1 MFLKQII
8 IQNKKSIIRDIT
20 FHKGI
25 NLIVDETIVNNSQ
38 QTTGNNV
45 GKTTVLRL
53 VDYCF
58 GADGKNIYQDTE
70 FKKQPNTTIEN
81 FLKESEI
88 IITIILVNDLDNIKN
103 EVIIR
108 KNFLSRNK
116 KLQEINGE
124 NITNDKDFDRKLKKK
139 IFKSEVVKPT
149 FRQIISKNIRDE
161 KNKMTNI
168 VKVLNSFA
176 SSEVYEAL
184 YLFWLG
190 VSTDNHN
197 EKELLSLNKKKE
209 ESFQKRLKKEGELS
223 LIEQQLN
230 ILNANI
236 EDLNVK
242 KNTFNL
248 NENYSSDIEKLNDI
262 KLKLNRN
269 STELSRLEIRKDLI
283 IESKEDLE
291 QEYTQIDT
299 TQIRALYEK
308 ASLLIPN
315 IQVSFEDTVKFH
327 NDLISEKLE
336 YITKELPD
344 IENQIR
350 KIKSEIISLRR
361 EEDRLTIILNKS
373 AITEDFEKI
382 ILELNKQFERKGN
395 LEEQKRLWIYSQE
408 KLSQIEQSLKT
419 INDGIS
425 SKDIQI
431 QSRIT
436 EFNKYFSVL
445 SNELYGETYLLS
457 TQTNDKGY
465 ELIVTNF
472 EGNPSTGKKKGQIA
486 AFDFAYIEFA
496 DKLDIECLH
505 FIMHDQLETIHD
517 NQLNTIIGVANSI
530 NGQYIVPILR
540 DKIPSNVDIS
550 EFEVL
555 SLSQENKLTK
565 LKEVI
570 NL

>member
-1 MFLKQII
+1 MFLKQVI
-8 IQNKKSIIRDIT
+8 IQNKNSIIRDIH

-25 NLIVDETIVNNSQ
+25 NLIVDETPVGSSQ
-38 QTTGNNV
+38 QATGNNV

-70 FKKQPNTTIEN
+70 FNKQPNTTIEN
-81 FLKESEI
+81 FLKDNEI
-88 IITIILVNDLDNIKN
+88 IITIVLVDNLDEPKE

-108 KNFLSRNK
+108 KNFLSRTK

-124 NITNDKDFDRKLKKK
+124 NITNDKEFDKALKKE
-139 IFKSEVVKPT
+139 IFNSDVDKPT

-190 VSTDNHN
+190 ISTDSHS
-197 EKELLSLNKKKE
+197 EKERLSLDKKKE

-223 LIEQQLN
+223 LIEQQL
-230 ILNANI
+230 IL
-236 EDLNVK
+236 LNDK
-242 KNTFNL
+242 IDELNKRKNKFNL
-248 NENYSSDIEKLNDI
+248 NENYAADVDKLNDI
-262 KLKLNRN
+262 KAKLNR
-269 STELSRLEIRKDLI
+269 SATELSRLEIRKDLI
-283 IESKEDLE
+283 NESKEDLE

-299 TQIRALYEK
+299 SQIKSLYEK
-308 ASLLIPN
+308 AKSLISN

-336 YITKELPD
+336 YITKELPE
-344 IENQIR
+344 IEQQIR
-350 KIKSEIISLRR
+350 RIKSEIIVLRND
-361 EEDRLTIILNKS
+361 EDALTETLNKS
-373 AITEDFEKI
+373 ALVEDFEQT
-382 ILELNKQFERKGN
+382 ILDLNKQFERKGN
-395 LEEQKRLWIYSQE
+395 LEEQKRLWLYSQE
-408 KLSQIEQSLKT
+408 KLADIDDNLNK
-419 INDGIS
+419 INQGIS
-425 SKDIQI
+425 SKDSQI
-431 QSRIT
+431 QNRIT
-436 EFNKYFSVL
+436 EFNKYFSVM
-445 SNELYGETYLLS
+445 SNRLYGETYLLS
-457 TQTNDKGY
+457 SQKNEKGY
-465 ELIVTNF
+465 ELIITNL

-486 AFDFAYIEFA
+486 AFDFAYIQFA

-517 NQLNTIIGVANSI
+517 NQLNTIVEVANSI

-540 DKIPSNVDIS
+540 DKIPSNIDIS
-550 EFEVL
+550 EFEIL
-555 SLSQENKLTK
+555 SLSQDDKLFR
-565 LKEVI
+565 I
-570 NL
+570 

>member
-1 MFLKQII
+1 MFLKQVI
-8 IQNKKSIIRDIT
+8 IQNKNSIIRDIH

-25 NLIVDETIVNNSQ
+25 NLIVDETPVGSSQ
-38 QTTGNNV
+38 QATGNNV

-70 FKKQPNTTIEN
+70 FNKQPNTTIEN
-81 FLKESEI
+81 FLKENEI
-88 IITIILVNDLDNIKN
+88 IITVVLVDNIDTSKK
-103 EVIIR
+103 EVVIR

-124 NITNDKDFDRKLKKK
+124 NITNDKEFDKALKKE
-139 IFKSEVVKPT
+139 IFNTEVDKPT

-190 VSTDNHN
+190 ISTYSHS
-197 EKELLSLNKKKE
+197 EKERLSLEKKKE
-209 ESFQKRLKKEGELS
+209 EGFQKRLKKEGELS
-223 LIEQQLN
+223 LIEQQL
-230 ILNANI
+230 ILLNDKI
-236 EDLNVK
+236 EELNTR
-242 KNTFNL
+242 KNKFNL
-248 NENYSSDIEKLNDI
+248 NENYSFDVDKLNDV
-262 KLKLNRN
+262 KSKLNRCA
-269 STELSRLEIRKDLI
+269 TELSRLEIRKDLI

-299 TQIRALYEK
+299 SQIKSLYEK
-308 ASLLIPN
+308 AKSLISN

-336 YITKELPD
+336 YITKELPE
-344 IENQIR
+344 IEQQIR
-350 KIKSEIISLRR
+350 KIKSEIMLLRK
-361 EEDRLTIILNKS
+361 EEDLLTERLNKS
-373 AITEDFEKI
+373 ALVEDFEKT
-382 ILELNKQFERKGN
+382 ILDLNKQFERKGN

-408 KLSQIEQSLKT
+408 KLANIDKDLNEINQGIISKDSQIQ
-419 INDGIS
+419 N
-425 SKDIQI
+425 
-431 QSRIT
+431 RIT
-436 EFNKYFSVL
+436 EFNKYFSVM
-445 SNELYGETYLLS
+445 SNRLYGETYLLS
-457 TQTNDKGY
+457 SQKNEKGY
-465 ELIVTNF
+465 ELIVTNL

-496 DKLDIECLH
+496 DRLEIECLH

-517 NQLNTIIGVANSI
+517 NQLNAIVEVANSI

-540 DKIPSNVDIS
+540 DKIPSNIDIS

-555 SLSQENKLTK
+555 SLSQDDKLFK
-565 LKEVI
+565 I
-570 NL
+570 

>member
-1 MFLKQII
+1 MFLKQVV
-8 IQNKKSIIRDIT
+8 IQNRNSIIRDIA

-25 NLIVDETIVNNSQ
+25 NLIVDETPIINSQ

-81 FLKESEI
+81 FLKDNEI
-88 IITIILVNDLDNIKN
+88 IITVVLVDNLEGIVN
-103 EVIIR
+103 EQITIR

-116 KLQEINGE
+116 KLQEINGK
-124 NITNDKDFDRKLKKK
+124 NIIKDADFDKRLKNE
-139 IFKSEVVKPT
+139 IFKSEVDKPT

-190 VSTDNHN
+190 ISTDNHN
-197 EKELLSLNKKKE
+197 EKERLSLAKKKE

-223 LIEQQLN
+223 LIEQQLTF
-230 ILNANI
+230 LNGKI
-236 EDLNVK
+236 EDLNQRK
-242 KNTFNL
+242 SKFKL
-248 NENYSSDIEKLNDI
+248 NENYDLDIKKLNEI
-262 KLKLNRN
+262 KLLLNRN
-269 STELSRLEIRKDLI
+269 ATELSRLEIRKDLI

-299 TQIRALYEK
+299 SQIKTLYEK
-308 ASLLIPN
+308 AKSLITN

-344 IENQIR
+344 IESQIR
-350 KIKSEIISLRR
+350 KIKSEIINLRA
-361 EEDRLTIILNKS
+361 EEDKLTNTLNKS
-373 AITEDFEKI
+373 VLVEDFEKI
-382 ILELNKQFERKGN
+382 ILELNREFERKGK
-395 LEEQKRLWIYSQE
+395 LEEQKRLLIDSQK
-408 KLSQIEQSLKT
+408 KLTEIDDSLKE
-419 INDGIS
+419 INEGIS
-425 SKDIQI
+425 SKDNQI
-431 QSRIT
+431 QNRIT
-436 EFNKYFSVL
+436 EFNKYFSVM
-445 SNELYGETYLLS
+445 SNRLYGETYLLS
-457 TQTNDKGY
+457 SQKNDKGY
-465 ELIVTNF
+465 ELIVTNL

-486 AFDFAYIEFA
+486 AFDFSYIEFA
-496 DKLDIECLH
+496 DRLDIECLH
-505 FIMHDQLETIHD
+505 FIMHDQLETVHN
-517 NQLNTIIGVANSI
+517 NQLNTIVEVANSI

-540 DKIPSNVDIS
+540 DKIPLNIDIS

-555 SLSQENKLTK
+555 SLSQDDKLFK
-565 LKEVI
+565 I
-570 NL
+570 A

>member
-1 MFLKQII
+1 MFLKQVI
-8 IQNKKSIIRDIT
+8 IQNKNSIIRDIH

-25 NLIVDETIVNNSQ
+25 NLIVDETPMGSSQ
-38 QTTGNNV
+38 QATGNNV

-70 FKKQPNTTIEN
+70 FNKQPNTTIEN
-81 FLKESEI
+81 FLKDNEI
-88 IITIILVNDLDNIKN
+88 IITVVLVDNLDTPN
-103 EVIIR
+103 EEIVIR

-116 KLQEINGE
+116 KLQEINGQ
-124 NITNDKDFDRKLKKK
+124 NITNDKEFEKALKKE
-139 IFKSEVVKPT
+139 IFNSDVDKPT

-190 VSTDNHN
+190 ISTDSHS
-197 EKELLSLNKKKE
+197 EKERLSLDKKKE

-223 LIEQQLN
+223 LIEQQL
-230 ILNANI
+230 ILVNAKI
-236 EDLNVK
+236 EELNQR
-242 KNTFNL
+242 KNKFNL
-248 NENYSSDIEKLNDI
+248 NENYATDVDKLNDI
-262 KLKLNRN
+262 KSRLNR
-269 STELSRLEIRKDLI
+269 SATELSRLEIRKDLI
-283 IESKEDLE
+283 NESKEDLE

-299 TQIRALYEK
+299 SQIKSLYEK
-308 ASLLIPN
+308 AKSLISN

-336 YITKELPD
+336 YITKEFPE
-344 IENQIR
+344 IEQQIR
-350 KIKSEIISLRR
+350 KIKSEIIVLRK
-361 EEDRLTIILNKS
+361 EEDTLTERLNKS
-373 AITEDFEKI
+373 ALVEDFEKT

-395 LEEQKRLWIYSQE
+395 LEEQKRLWLCSID
-408 KLSQIEQSLKT
+408 KLDEIDKNLDA
-419 INDGIS
+419 INQGIS
-425 SKDIQI
+425 SKDSQI
-431 QSRIT
+431 QNRIT
-436 EFNKYFSVL
+436 EFNKYFSVM
-445 SNELYGETYLLS
+445 SNRLYGETYLLS
-457 TQTNDKGY
+457 SQKNEKGY
-465 ELIVTNF
+465 ELIVTNL

-496 DKLDIECLH
+496 DRLDIECLH

-517 NQLNTIIGVANSI
+517 NQLNTIVEVANSI

-540 DKIPSNVDIS
+540 DKIPSNIDII

-555 SLSQENKLTK
+555 SLSQDDKLFK
-565 LKEVI
+565 I
-570 NL
+570 